1 MCTAAT
7 ANASTP
13 NNVDNAKDPML
24 ESLVSGVR
32 DLFPQLGE
40 GFLVQCLPYFD
51 NNPEK
56 VINALLEDNLP
67 PHLAELDRTLTL
79 KKPSPVPE
87 KKSDEIQG
95 EK

>member
-1 MCTAAT
+1 
-7 ANASTP
+7 
-13 NNVDNAKDPML
+13 ML
-24 ESLVSGVR
+24 ESLISGVR

-67 PHLAELDRTLTL
+67 PHLAELDRTLPL
-79 KKPSPVPE
+79 KNPSPVPD
-87 KKSDEIQG
+87 KKIEEIQG
-95 EK
+95 EEQIFMLSWYY